1 MTQQESLERGEL
13 LRAGEQ
19 APFST
24 NGVGQERVLKE
35 SQQLQAT
42 TKTNY
47 QCDQTTAVAQS

>member
-19 APFST
+19 APLST